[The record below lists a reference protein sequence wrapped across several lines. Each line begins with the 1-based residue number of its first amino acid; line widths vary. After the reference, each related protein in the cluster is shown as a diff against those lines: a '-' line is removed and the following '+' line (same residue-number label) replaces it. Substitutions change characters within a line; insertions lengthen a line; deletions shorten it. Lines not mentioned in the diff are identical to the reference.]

1 MYSFLKPHRLS
12 NSGAGCMMNILYI
25 FKEFLFKVIH
35 FSELSNK
42 AISLRYLLSRLSAL
56 KF

>member
-1 MYSFLKPHRLS
+1 MYSFLKPHCLS

-35 FSELSNK
+35 ISKLSNK